1 MNYRESF
8 RDISIDTKTILQFLN
23 GNDISDT
30 VINFYSRYI
39 FRISELTVTDS
50 EHSVE
55 VKYIDRDLMQELYLS
70 ILECLP
76 NLRKNIIRHLDTAD
90 NFSIK
95 IKVWKLIAANRFR
108 YLHIENI
115 ETIDGLFVWRYND
128 GKEIIRRRKY
138 VYL

>member
-95 IKVWKLIAANRFR
+95 IKV
-108 YLHIENI
+108 
-115 ETIDGLFVWRYND
+115 
-128 GKEIIRRRKY
+128 
-138 VYL
+138 